1 MSEFPFAIVGFDL
14 DGTLVDSSLD
24 LGVAVNHALSLAGRP
39 PVPAE
44 DVRHLIGGGARKML
58 ERALDRTGGPIAA
71 EDFDPL
77 FASLLSFYA
86 DHIADFTRPYD
97 GCLAALDT
105 LAARGVKLAVCT
117 NKVEL
122 LARKLLDELG
132 MTDRFACILGGDSM
146 GPGRA
151 KPQPDMIEEAI
162 RQCGGGRFAMIG
174 DSSFDTGAARAANV
188 PSVVLS
194 FGFNDMPPAD
204 MGGTVVIDHF
214 DELVAVLERL

>member
-1 MSEFPFAIVGFDL
+1 MSKFPFAIVGFDL

-24 LGVAVNHALSLAGRP
+24 LGLAVNHALAQAGRP

-58 ERALDRTGGPIAA
+58 ERALDRTGGPIAP
-71 EDFDPL
+71 DQFDPL
-77 FASLLSFYA
+77 FADLLAFYA
-86 DHIADFTRPYD
+86 DHITDFTLPYD
-97 GCLAALDT
+97 GCLNALND

-117 NKVEL
+117 NKVEA
-122 LARKLLDELG
+122 LARKLIDQLG

-162 RQCGGGRFAMIG
+162 RQCGGGRFAMVG
-174 DSSFDTGAARAANV
+174 DSSFDTGAARAAQV

-194 FGFNDMPPAD
+194 FGFADMPPED
-204 MGGTVVIDHF
+204 MGGDAVIDHYR
-214 DELVAVLERL
+214 DLVPVLETL